1 MKFSSNPGS
10 VIREHRTA
18 RGMTTVEL
26 AAQAGISLR
35 ALNYI
40 ESSATWPRL
49 DTAARIAAALRIPV
63 DALITE
69 AAS

>member
-1 MKFSSNPGS
+1 MDFRFSDDQKLFQQ
-10 VIREHRTA
+10 
-18 RGMTTVEL
+18 TV
-26 AAQAGISLR
+26 R
-35 ALNYI
+35 AFLNYI
-40 ESSATWPRL
+40 ESGATWPRL